1 MENVRPSLRTEAQR
15 VHRIPWTDGLRTPS
29 ENQACWRPPL
39 ATIARHW
46 PESRVPR
53 VLRGGSVASSRCGAT
68 PGVSV
73 GSMESE
79 RTGDHVLTRPSAQ
92 ALPIGTG
99 SLRGEGAE
107 NSRPP
112 LALTLCW
119 VLTAL
124 WLPASL
130 YSVTLAQGST
140 AAAYSGAIQGLLLV
154 LIMAIHGSLS
164 YGWRGL
170 GAYAGVVGTVS
181 FLLEA
186 CSIATG
192 FPFGF
197 YHHQGAPGPA
207 LLGVPVTVMM
217 GYVTLG
223 WFAWMLARLLV
234 REAGWRAAGIERF
247 ITPLVG
253 GFLLAGF
260 DYPLDPIGSTVR
272 NMWVFRH
279 PSGQFG
285 VPLTNYLGWILT
297 GWLSF
302 QLFALVE
309 HKFQASAAVARRRF
323 WLLPAII
330 WLGLALQYPI
340 MFAVAPAGVVEFG

>member
-1 MENVRPSLRTEAQR
+1 
-15 VHRIPWTDGLRTPS
+15 
-29 ENQACWRPPL
+29 
-39 ATIARHW
+39 
-46 PESRVPR
+46 
-53 VLRGGSVASSRCGAT
+53 
-68 PGVSV
+68 
-73 GSMESE
+73 MESTE
-79 RTGDHVLTRPSAQ
+79 RGRTGDHVLTGPSAQ
-92 ALPIGTG
+92 A
-99 SLRGEGAE
+99 SLGGMSSRRGEGAGD
-107 NSRPP
+107 SRPP
-112 LALTLCW
+112 LALKLCW

-130 YSVTLAQGST
+130 YSVTPAQGST
-140 AAAYSGAIQGLLLV
+140 GAAYSGAIQGLLLV

-164 YGWRGL
+164 YGWGGL
-170 GAYAGVVGTVS
+170 GAYAGIVGTVS

-207 LLGVPVTVMM
+207 PLGVPVTVMM

-234 REAGWRAAGIERF
+234 HEAAWRAAGIERF

-253 GFLLAGF
+253 GFILAGF

-285 VPLTNYLGWILT
+285 VPLSNYLGWILT
-297 GWLSF
+297 GWCSF

-309 HKFQASAAVARRRF
+309 HKFQARAAVARRRF

-340 MFAVAPAGVVEFG
+340 MFAVAPAGVVEFGASRFVIADIFEASVAASLFSMMFVVLIALVRLRSFCESV